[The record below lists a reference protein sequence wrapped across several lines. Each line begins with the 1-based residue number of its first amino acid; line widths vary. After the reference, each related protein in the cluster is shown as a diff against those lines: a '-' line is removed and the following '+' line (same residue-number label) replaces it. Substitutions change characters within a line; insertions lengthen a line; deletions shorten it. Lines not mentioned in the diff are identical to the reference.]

1 LLMALAQ
8 REGLRR
14 LNETAGAVG
23 VLLDIH
29 PSLPSGPDCGT
40 R

>member
-1 LLMALAQ
+1 MLGRELLMALAQ
-8 REGLRR
+8 GKGLRR

-29 PSLPSGPDCGT
+29 RFVSST
-40 R
+40 